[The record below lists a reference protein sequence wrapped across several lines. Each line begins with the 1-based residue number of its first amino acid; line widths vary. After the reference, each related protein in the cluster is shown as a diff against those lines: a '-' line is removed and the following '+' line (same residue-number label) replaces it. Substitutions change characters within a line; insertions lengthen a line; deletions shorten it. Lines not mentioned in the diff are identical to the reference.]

1 MHRLTRQA
9 AWERWLQAAGP
20 WRGWCICPALALP
33 RLEPGIQPKPVA
45 NSHAVEQLAAEI
57 GEVAAREPSA
67 ILLDLDPAPG
77 VLIASRVYARR
88 QAHTVLVLP
97 RWPYADAVL
106 PADHLLGATLAEAPA
121 QARAAEPKS
130 VVFVLDADRSISVNR
145 PTHDPRADN
154 RYELSATDLPSLAAL
169 RRAAIG
175 RVVKFSRA

>member
-1 MHRLTRQA
+1 
-9 AWERWLQAAGP
+9 
-20 WRGWCICPALALP
+20 
-33 RLEPGIQPKPVA
+33 
-45 NSHAVEQLAAEI
+45 
-57 GEVAAREPSA
+57 
-67 ILLDLDPAPG
+67 
-77 VLIASRVYARR
+77 
-88 QAHTVLVLP
+88 
-97 RWPYADAVL
+97 VL